1 MTLVFALHYLGIII
15 LGGDFMKIIFDIFLS
30 IFKIGAFTFG
40 GGYAMIPLIEEEVVN
55 NKGWLSKEEFVDIL
69 IVAQSLPGALAV
81 NTSIFLGYKISGI
94 LGAITTLIAVILP
107 SFFIILIIAIFF
119 MQFRDNYYINAAFQG
134 ITAAVPILVLVGA
147 ISLSR
152 GLSKNLRT
160 ILTIIIALIALMFFN
175 IHPVL
180 VVVISG
186 VYGAIFLREKVS

>member
-1 MTLVFALHYLGIII
+1 
-15 LGGDFMKIIFDIFLS
+15 MKKLIELFIS

-94 LGAITTLIAVILP
+94 LGAITALMAVILP

-119 MQFRDNYYINAAFQG
+119 MQFRNNYYINAAFQG

>member
-1 MTLVFALHYLGIII
+1 
-15 LGGDFMKIIFDIFLS
+15 MKKLIELFIS

-147 ISLSR
+147 ISLSK

>member
-1 MTLVFALHYLGIII
+1 
-15 LGGDFMKIIFDIFLS
+15 MKKLIELFIS

-81 NTSIFLGYKISGI
+81 NTSIFLGYKISVI

>member
-1 MTLVFALHYLGIII
+1 
-15 LGGDFMKIIFDIFLS
+15 MKKLIELFIS

-94 LGAITTLIAVILP
+94 LGAITALMAVILP

-119 MQFRDNYYINAAFQG
+119 MQFRNNYYINAAFQG
-134 ITAAVPILVLVGA
+134 ITAAVPMLVLVGA

>member
-1 MTLVFALHYLGIII
+1 
-15 LGGDFMKIIFDIFLS
+15 MKKLIELFIS

-69 IVAQSLPGALAV
+69 IVSQSLPGALAV

-94 LGAITTLIAVILP
+94 LGAITALMAVILP

-119 MQFRDNYYINAAFQG
+119 MQFRNNYYINAAFQG
-134 ITAAVPILVLVGA
+134 ITAAVPMLVLVGA
-147 ISLSR
+147 ISLSK
-152 GLSKNLRT
+152 GLSKNVRT

>member
-1 MTLVFALHYLGIII
+1 
-15 LGGDFMKIIFDIFLS
+15 MKKLIELFIS

-94 LGAITTLIAVILP
+94 LGVITALMAVILP

-119 MQFRDNYYINAAFQG
+119 MQFRNNYYINAAFQG
-134 ITAAVPILVLVGA
+134 ITAAVPMLVLVGA
-147 ISLSR
+147 ISLSK

>member
-1 MTLVFALHYLGIII
+1 
-15 LGGDFMKIIFDIFLS
+15 MKKLIELFIS

-40 GGYAMIPLIEEEVVN
+40 GEYAMIPLIEEEVVN

-94 LGAITTLIAVILP
+94 LGAITALMAVILP

-119 MQFRDNYYINAAFQG
+119 MQFRNNYYINAAFQG
-134 ITAAVPILVLVGA
+134 ITAAVPMLVLVGA
-147 ISLSR
+147 ISLSK

>member
-1 MTLVFALHYLGIII
+1 
-15 LGGDFMKIIFDIFLS
+15 MKKLIELFIS

-94 LGAITTLIAVILP
+94 LGAITALMAVILP

-119 MQFRDNYYINAAFQG
+119 MQFRNNYYINAAFQG
-134 ITAAVPILVLVGA
+134 ITAAVPMLVLVGV
-147 ISLSR
+147 ISLSK